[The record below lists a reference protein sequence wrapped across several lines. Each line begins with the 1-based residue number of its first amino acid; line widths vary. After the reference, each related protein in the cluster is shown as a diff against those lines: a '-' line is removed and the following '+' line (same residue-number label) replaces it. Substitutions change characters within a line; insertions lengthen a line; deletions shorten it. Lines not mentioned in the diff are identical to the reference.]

1 MNATK
6 IRVWWIPQVPGERFF
21 VDVASVAEANKML
34 DVLARYD
41 AFQLEHNIKSDYCN
55 SGGLEELVDGE
66 WCEWSDDNGLD
77 IDDVAR
83 LEAAKVEANRVAEAA
98 RSSQADARRDAKRNH
113 RRSQRT
119 AARSRA

>member
-1 MNATK
+1 MNK
-6 IRVWWIPQVPGERFF
+6 LRVWWIPQVPGERFF
-21 VDVASVAEANKML
+21 VDVASVAEAKKML
-34 DVLARYD
+34 NVLARYD
-41 AFQLEHNIKSDYCN
+41 AFQLEHNIKPDYSN
-55 SGGLEELVDGE
+55 VGGLEELVDGE

-98 RSSQADARRDAKRNH
+98 RSLQADSRRDVKRNY